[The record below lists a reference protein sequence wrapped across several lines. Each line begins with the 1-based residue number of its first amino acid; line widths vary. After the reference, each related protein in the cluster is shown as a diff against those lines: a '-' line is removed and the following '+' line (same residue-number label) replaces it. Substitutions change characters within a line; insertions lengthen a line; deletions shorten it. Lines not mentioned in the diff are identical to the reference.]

1 MVEGYGRFQLPPV
14 RDGGKP
20 GFALV
25 GAYVHVYNIV
35 TQLWTDWAVF
45 WGGGEM
51 ADAADLKSAGVNLR
65 VGSNPT
71 RPTHFRPFGAFFV
84 YAR

>member
-1 MVEGYGRFQLPPV
+1 LKATAVFNYHLFVMEAST
-14 RDGGKP
+14 

-84 YAR
+84 YAK